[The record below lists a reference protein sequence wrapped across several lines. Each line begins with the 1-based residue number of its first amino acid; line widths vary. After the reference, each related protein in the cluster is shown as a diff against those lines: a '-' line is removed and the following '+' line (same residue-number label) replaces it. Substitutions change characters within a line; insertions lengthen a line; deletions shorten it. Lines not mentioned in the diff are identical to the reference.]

1 MLLVGD
7 RAVGVEAFRA
17 GEVFRIHAG
26 REVILSAGGIDSP
39 KLLMLSGIGDPAPLQ
54 DLHIPLTHELP
65 GVGAGLVDHV
75 QSGLLLRLRQL
86 DLPPPATHY
95 AEAGLFM
102 RSSAP
107 ESGYTFDIQFHVL
120 PFAPPWSAARGKA
133 RGMTISAAVAR
144 PHSRGSVHLRSADPM
159 DPPVIDPAYL
169 QDPADVA
176 VLIDGLCAARR
187 IAEVLTERGD
197 VSAELWPGP
206 AAIEDA
212 ALAQAIRLTA
222 DCVWHPAC
230 TCRMG
235 SDADAVVDD
244 RLRVHGLQGLR
255 VVDASIMPRV
265 TSANTNAPTI
275 MIAEKAA
282 DMIRADA

>member
-1 MLLVGD
+1 LQELHV
-7 RAVGVEAFRA
+7 RVA
-17 GEVFRIHAG
+17 HA
-26 REVILSAGGIDSP
+26 
-39 KLLMLSGIGDPAPLQ
+39 
-54 DLHIPLTHELP
+54 LP
-65 GVGAGLVDHV
+65 GVGAGLVDHSAASLV
-75 QSGLLLRLRQL
+75 LQTRQL
-86 DLPPPATHY
+86 ELPPPATHY
-95 AEAGLFM
+95 PEAGLFM

-107 ESGYTFDIQFHVL
+107 EPGYSFDLQFHIV
-120 PFAPPWSAARGKA
+120 PFAPPWSAVRGTP
-133 RGMTISAAVAR
+133 RGMAINADVAR
-144 PHSRGSVHLRSADPM
+144 PQSRGSVHLRSADPM

-169 QDPADVA
+169 QDPADIA
-176 VLIDGLCAARR
+176 VLIDGLRAARR

-235 SDADAVVDD
+235 SDAEAVVDG

-255 VVDASIMPRV
+255 VVDASIMPRL